1 MIQNPCADLFSDLP
15 FDKEHLLLQLQYG
28 GATVYEHFEEIPK
41 GKYKSCIVITR
52 EPCLTARYIQCL
64 AVNMPAV
71 SHGWVIESC
80 RQNKLADLKAYA
92 LPAGWSM
99 AENTYVRYVT
109 GRNEKRANA
118 HPFMNL
124 SVLISSD
131 NEDFIK
137 FWTRVCKF
145 ADAKVKTISSVLD
158 VTASKK
164 TYLLTDS
171 EMQVAVIEKAKA
183 VGIPIVSTA
192 WISEC
197 LIQGKLVNPELHQNF
212 TTANWDL
219 IS

>member
-1 MIQNPCADLFSDLP
+1 
-15 FDKEHLLLQLQYG
+15 
-28 GATVYEHFEEIPK
+28 
-41 GKYKSCIVITR
+41 
-52 EPCLTARYIQCL
+52 
-64 AVNMPAV
+64 
-71 SHGWVIESC
+71 
-80 RQNKLADLKAYA
+80 
-92 LPAGWSM
+92 M

-145 ADAKVKTISSVLD
+145 ADAKVKTINSVLD